1 MALYEL
7 AVLGSPTEEQINSL
21 KNHLAEAATSFQLK
35 VGSDITLSIKPAT
48 FTPSNRAA
56 AAAIFFGGLESI
68 KIDIKEVLAS
78 EAIPIL
84 PVSSTAAARAAEIPP
99 SLSALNCL
107 FYDQAGSDRV
117 FTALLECIGLLPR
130 QRRIFLSYRRDEAT
144 PAAVQLF
151 SELSSR
157 QFEVFLDTYS
167 IGPAVEFQEV
177 LWHQLCDVD
186 VLIMLETPGYFQ
198 SRWTNQEFGRA
209 LAKSIGVL
217 RVKWP
222 DATPSILTGTQSLV
236 ELIPDEIDQ
245 QGHLANS
252 AIDRICL
259 QLEQVR
265 TLSHATRH
273 VSMVSSVQDAIE
285 RIEGKVDA
293 IGPHR
298 TMYLTLRNGKQCV
311 VQPTIGV
318 PSAVTLQ
325 ETSERAG
332 NVQAAVVYDHLGL
345 KRSWQTHLDW
355 LAKNVEGT
363 KWVKVTDAA
372 WDFAGWY

>member
-7 AVLGSPTEEQINSL
+7 AVLGSPTKEQLNNL
-21 KNHLAEAATSFQLK
+21 KDHLSRAAASFQLK
-35 VGSDITLSIKPAT
+35 LGSDIALSIQPAK
-48 FTPSNRAA
+48 FIPNNRAA
-56 AAAIFFGGLESI
+56 AAAIFFGGLESV

-78 EAIPIL
+78 AAIPIL
-84 PVSSTAAARAAEIPP
+84 PVSSTAATRTAEIPS

-117 FTALLECIGLLPR
+117 FSALLECVGLLPR
-130 QRRIFLSYRRDEAT
+130 QRRVFLSYRRDEAT
-144 PAAVQLF
+144 STAIQLF
-151 SELSSR
+151 STLSSR

-167 IGPAVEFQEV
+167 IGPAVEFQEA

-186 VLIMLETPGYFQ
+186 VLIMLETPGYFE

-209 LAKSIGVL
+209 LAKSMGVL
-217 RVKWP
+217 RIKWP
-222 DATPSILTGTQSLV
+222 DSTPSILTGTQSLV
-236 ELIPDEIDQ
+236 ELIPEELDP
-245 QGHLANS
+245 QGLLANS

-273 VSMVSSVQDAIE
+273 VSMVTSIQDAIE

-318 PSAVTLQ
+318 PSAITLQ

-332 NVQAAVVYDHLGL
+332 KVQAAVVYDHLGL
-345 KRSWQTHLDW
+345 KQSWQTHIDW
-355 LAKNVEGT
+355 LAKNFEST
-363 KWVKVTDAA
+363 KWVKATDAA